1 MQKYALTNVV
11 VTSRY
16 KEAEPLVSKDTNEI
30 ANALSRVYRRSV
42 LRWPK
47 TLQVDPG
54 REFIGG
60 VNKWLFKHDVKI

>member
-1 MQKYALTNVV
+1 MHKYALTIVV
-11 VTSRY
+11 VTCRY

-60 VNKWLFKHDVKI
+60 VNKRLFKHDVKI